1 MMFPEFCH
9 FLRPTCQKNRFFS
22 FAWIDGKWSLR
33 RADIRWHP
41 RKRRTVPC
49 VPVVFEYDEEKNLIN
64 LEKHGISLRNAAL
77 VFFDYDRIEYFDET
91 HSDIEEDRY
100 NTIGSVNQ
108 SMIGAGNKGG
118 ILFVVYTERTA
129 YTENDKK
136 IDVTRLISARKATGF
151 EKGLYY
157 GKYN

>member
-1 MMFPEFCH
+1 MDNF
-9 FLRPTCQKNRFFS
+9 
-22 FAWIDGKWSLR
+22 
-33 RADIRWHP
+33 
-41 RKRRTVPC
+41 RTVRFLLNGM
-49 VPVVFEYDEEKNLIN
+49 VFEYDEEKNRIN

-77 VFFDYDRIEYFDET
+77 VFFDYNRIEYYDET
-91 HSDIEEDRY
+91 HSDNKEDRY

-129 YTENDKK
+129 YTENNKQVE
-136 IDVTRLISARKATGF
+136 VTRLISARKATDF
-151 EKGLYY
+151 EKVLYY

>member
-1 MMFPEFCH
+1 MDNF
-9 FLRPTCQKNRFFS
+9 
-22 FAWIDGKWSLR
+22 
-33 RADIRWHP
+33 
-41 RKRRTVPC
+41 RTVRFLLNGM
-49 VPVVFEYDEEKNLIN
+49 VFEYDEEKNLIN
-64 LEKHGISLRNAAL
+64 LDKHGISLRNAAL

-91 HSDIEEDRY
+91 HSDIEEVRY

>member
-1 MMFPEFCH
+1 MGNF
-9 FLRPTCQKNRFFS
+9 
-22 FAWIDGKWSLR
+22 
-33 RADIRWHP
+33 
-41 RKRRTVPC
+41 RTVRFLLNGM
-49 VPVVFEYDEEKNLIN
+49 VFEYDEEKNLIN

-77 VFFDYDRIEYFDET
+77 VFFDYDRIEYYDET

-129 YTENDKK
+129 YTENNKQVE
-136 IDVTRLISARKATGF
+136 VTRLISARKATGF

>member
-1 MMFPEFCH
+1 MSGRLAKKIDFSHSRGSMASGLCAGQTYAGTHANAEPSPVFP
-9 FLRPTCQKNRFFS
+9 
-22 FAWIDGKWSLR
+22 
-33 RADIRWHP
+33 
-41 RKRRTVPC
+41 
-49 VPVVFEYDEEKNLIN
+49 
-64 LEKHGISLRNAAL
+64 
-77 VFFDYDRIEYFDET
+77 
-91 HSDIEEDRY
+91 
-100 NTIGSVNQ
+100 IGSVNQ

-151 EKGLYY
+151 EKELYY

>member
-1 MMFPEFCH
+1 MDNF
-9 FLRPTCQKNRFFS
+9 
-22 FAWIDGKWSLR
+22 
-33 RADIRWHP
+33 
-41 RKRRTVPC
+41 RTVRFLLNGM
-49 VPVVFEYDEEKNLIN
+49 VFEYDEEKNRIN

-77 VFFDYDRIEYFDET
+77 VLFDYDRIEYYDET

-108 SMIGAGNKGG
+108 SMIGAGNKDG

-129 YTENDKK
+129 YTENNKK
-136 IDVTRLISARKATGF
+136 VDVTRLISARKATGF

>member
-1 MMFPEFCH
+1 MDNF
-9 FLRPTCQKNRFFS
+9 
-22 FAWIDGKWSLR
+22 
-33 RADIRWHP
+33 
-41 RKRRTVPC
+41 RTVRFLLNGM
-49 VPVVFEYDEEKNLIN
+49 VFEYDDEKNLIN

-91 HSDIEEDRY
+91 HSDIEEVRY

>member
-1 MMFPEFCH
+1 VDNF
-9 FLRPTCQKNRFFS
+9 
-22 FAWIDGKWSLR
+22 
-33 RADIRWHP
+33 
-41 RKRRTVPC
+41 RTVRFLLNGM
-49 VPVVFEYDEEKNLIN
+49 VFEYDEEKNRIN

-77 VFFDYDRIEYFDET
+77 VFFDYDRIEYYDDT
-91 HSDIEEDRY
+91 YSDLEEDRY

-108 SMIGAGNKGG
+108 SMIGSGNKCG

-129 YTENDKK
+129 YTENNKEVE
-136 IDVTRLISARKATGF
+136 VTRIISARKATGF

>member
-1 MMFPEFCH
+1 MDNF
-9 FLRPTCQKNRFFS
+9 
-22 FAWIDGKWSLR
+22 
-33 RADIRWHP
+33 
-41 RKRRTVPC
+41 RTVRFLLNGM
-49 VPVVFEYDEEKNLIN
+49 VFEYDEEKNLIN

-91 HSDIEEDRY
+91 HSDIEEVRY

-136 IDVTRLISARKATGF
+136 IDVTRLIYARKATGF

>member
-1 MMFPEFCH
+1 MDNF
-9 FLRPTCQKNRFFS
+9 
-22 FAWIDGKWSLR
+22 
-33 RADIRWHP
+33 
-41 RKRRTVPC
+41 RTVRFLLNGM
-49 VPVVFEYDEEKNLIN
+49 VFEYDEEKNLIN

-77 VFFDYDRIEYFDET
+77 VFLDYDRIEYFDET

-108 SMIGAGNKGG
+108 SMLGAGNKGG

>member
-1 MMFPEFCH
+1 MDNF
-9 FLRPTCQKNRFFS
+9 
-22 FAWIDGKWSLR
+22 
-33 RADIRWHP
+33 
-41 RKRRTVPC
+41 RTVRFLLNGM
-49 VPVVFEYDEEKNLIN
+49 VFEYDEEKNLIN
-64 LEKHGISLRNAAL
+64 FQKHGISLKNAAL
-77 VFFDYDRIEYFDET
+77 VFFDYDRIEYYDET
-91 HSDIEEDRY
+91 HSNIEEDRY

-129 YTENDKK
+129 YTEHNKK
-136 IDVTRLISARKATGF
+136 VEVTRLISARKATGF

>member
-1 MMFPEFCH
+1 M
-9 FLRPTCQKNRFFS
+9 
-22 FAWIDGKWSLR
+22 
-33 RADIRWHP
+33 
-41 RKRRTVPC
+41 
-49 VPVVFEYDEEKNLIN
+49 VFEYDEEKNLIN

>member
-1 MMFPEFCH
+1 MASGLCAGQTYAGTHANAEPSPVFP
-9 FLRPTCQKNRFFS
+9 
-22 FAWIDGKWSLR
+22 
-33 RADIRWHP
+33 
-41 RKRRTVPC
+41 
-49 VPVVFEYDEEKNLIN
+49 
-64 LEKHGISLRNAAL
+64 
-77 VFFDYDRIEYFDET
+77 EYFDET